1 LVPKI
6 PNPSIMGDFRP
17 IACHNFVYKCIRK
30 MLANRL
36 LPGLD
41 AIISNNQ
48 AAFVTELAQEQV
60 CDCHKEK
67 DIPRCTLKVDLMKA
81 YDSVD

>member
-1 LVPKI
+1 
-6 PNPSIMGDFRP
+6 
-17 IACHNFVYKCIRK
+17 

-48 AAFVTELAQEQV
+48 AAFVTELAQELV
-60 CDCHKEK
+60 CDWHKEK
-67 DIPRCTLKVDLMKA
+67 GIPRCTLKVDLMKA
-81 YDSVD
+81 YDSVDWDFILFCFQCLRALAKFV